1 MLDRSPIRANT
12 SAGQNNEAEALRS
25 WKNALDQIYYHNAYR
40 MPANY
45 KPKSETE
52 KALMD
57 SLKQLELQ
65 CKERVDLL
73 QALQDSRKEAEEN
86 AANGSSE
93 NLGSGGENTSIS
105 GSWLGDGTIPPMDYP
120 DLARPPP
127 LPTLPPMPMSK
138 SSTGDVRAKSIPQ
151 YEPEQDASVLHP
163 VVSMPS
169 RTSRTPSPE
178 KKGRMLRTLRTGSS
192 SSKSNVAVSSRPP
205 PASAKAANAA
215 FTTTPRQDSLE
226 TPPTVADAAARS
238 SLLLSPA
245 MNTSRA
251 SISEMTPARDS
262 VLADGRDSVG
272 KRRSER
278 RDNRRSEEIDRS
290 TVDRR
295 GRQLYAHASNLS
307 SPKDMKRPSRSEE
320 NLLKKH
326 KSSTPKMLT
335 KSPPERNTYIP
346 LPPPKLDHAAPGVLS
361 YRKEYLDSPI
371 NTNNAIETARRRHGR
386 PISRQNSDNAVST
399 QSSSTAIRR
408 KPLNSP
414 PITTNVPQIPVM
426 EDYSS
431 SSLEAPPTITPTAK
445 SRGKT
450 RARAS
455 SDEISPTSTTS
466 SAEDAQAEPSL
477 LSSSSDREWE
487 RKKAHILKHLPPG
500 IDESAAKSIL
510 NEVVVHG
517 DEVHWSDIAGLS
529 AAKST
534 LKETVV
540 YPFLRPDLFSGL
552 REPARGLLLFGPPG
566 TGKTMLAR
574 AVATESKSTFFS
586 IGAGSL
592 VSKFLGDSEK
602 LVRALFG
609 LARVLSP
616 SIIFVDEI
624 DSLLGSRGREGE
636 HEATRRVKTEF
647 LIQWSDLQRA
657 AAGREPD
664 RDKGDGDASRVL
676 VLAATNL
683 PWAIDE
689 AARRRFVRRQYI
701 PLPEDEVRKVQ
712 LENLLSHQKHEL
724 SERDIEKLVI
734 LTDGT

>member
-1 MLDRSPIRANT
+1 
-12 SAGQNNEAEALRS
+12 
-25 WKNALDQIYYHNAYR
+25 
-40 MPANY
+40 
-45 KPKSETE
+45 
-52 KALMD
+52 
-57 SLKQLELQ
+57 
-65 CKERVDLL
+65 V
-73 QALQDSRKEAEEN
+73 
-86 AANGSSE
+86 
-93 NLGSGGENTSIS
+93 
-105 GSWLGDGTIPPMDYP
+105 
-120 DLARPPP
+120 
-127 LPTLPPMPMSK
+127 
-138 SSTGDVRAKSIPQ
+138 
-151 YEPEQDASVLHP
+151 
-163 VVSMPS
+163 
-169 RTSRTPSPE
+169 
-178 KKGRMLRTLRTGSS
+178 
-192 SSKSNVAVSSRPP
+192 
-205 PASAKAANAA
+205 
-215 FTTTPRQDSLE
+215 
-226 TPPTVADAAARS
+226 
-238 SLLLSPA
+238 
-245 MNTSRA
+245 
-251 SISEMTPARDS
+251 
-262 VLADGRDSVG
+262 
-272 KRRSER
+272 
-278 RDNRRSEEIDRS
+278 
-290 TVDRR
+290 
-295 GRQLYAHASNLS
+295 
-307 SPKDMKRPSRSEE
+307 
-320 NLLKKH
+320 
-326 KSSTPKMLT
+326 
-335 KSPPERNTYIP
+335 P

-361 YRKEYLDSPI
+361 YRKEYPDSPI
-371 NTNNAIETARRRHGR
+371 NTDDAIETARRRHGR
-386 PISRQNSDNAVST
+386 PINRQKSEDAVPT

-414 PITTNVPQIPVM
+414 PITTSIPQIPVV

-431 SSLEAPPTITPTAK
+431 SSLEAPPTTTPTTK

-466 SAEDAQAEPSL
+466 SAEDAQAEPPP
-477 LSSSSDREWE
+477 LSASSDREWE

-664 RDKGDGDASRVL
+664 RDKGGGGDASRVL

-724 SERDIEKLVI
+724 GERDIEKLVI